1 VPNPRFAAVVVL
13 LLAQGCA
20 TPRPLSEAAARG
32 LASEAFGGEADAVL
46 DAVWLTLEARG
57 YRATAHD
64 AARGTLAVT
73 RADGHGY
80 DVTVETREG
89 EQVVTAMPRSPRPL
103 MLGGDDG
110 EDARWAALWK
120 GTRALLDAWREPPE
134 WRYETRTNTLV
145 ADGVSFRPPKAWAY
159 LDFDIHRHRARLL
172 RHRGRRDA
180 PLNPAL
186 LAVVERRRP
195 LSTVPLLLG
204 EAAGMALTARSRLTL
219 PDELETALEPGGAVG
234 GTMRVLDGT
243 TPREVRWHART
254 ATRDAWTVTLVAVC
268 GTGEDACDEEWWQVA
283 ASVKGAGGAQ

>member
-1 VPNPRFAAVVVL
+1 
-13 LLAQGCA
+13 
-20 TPRPLSEAAARG
+20 
-32 LASEAFGGEADAVL
+32 
-46 DAVWLTLEARG
+46 
-57 YRATAHD
+57 
-64 AARGTLAVT
+64 
-73 RADGHGY
+73 
-80 DVTVETREG
+80 
-89 EQVVTAMPRSPRPL
+89 
-103 MLGGDDG
+103 
-110 EDARWAALWK
+110 
-120 GTRALLDAWREPPE
+120 
-134 WRYETRTNTLV
+134 
-145 ADGVSFRPPKAWAY
+145 
-159 LDFDIHRHRARLL
+159 
-172 RHRGRRDA
+172 
-180 PLNPAL
+180 LNPAL